1 MPEKNGQP
9 VVVKPQMGGVR
20 GKETTPAKTR
30 GFRLP
35 KSGFLAGFQPIQ

>member
-1 MPEKNGQP
+1 MPEKNDQP

-30 GFRLP
+30 GFCLP
-35 KSGFLAGFQPIQ
+35 NSGFKAGFQLIQ